1 MSHLGLIIIFFS
13 SSPSWRQNWKSRSRG
28 PGTFGEWEEDRV
40 TDRREWRSEAHKGSR
55 KDTEEGVGVE
65 HTQDSTRDMG
75 IFGYQTFRT
84 SLCHG
89 DLFQGRAWAD
99 SLASLD
105 VPPLRSSTRSKRP
118 TLSVSSVLS
127 LLMSSLRH
135 SPLFHPHCPHRVF
148 PPDCTFSS
156 PGP

>member
-1 MSHLGLIIIFFS
+1 MAHLGLIIIFFFLCL
-13 SSPSWRQNWKSRSRG
+13 SWRLNWRNRSKGRE
-28 PGTFGEWEEDRV
+28 TFGEWEEDRA

-65 HTQDSTRDMG
+65 QDNTRNMG

-84 SLCHG
+84 CLCQG
-89 DLFQGRAWAD
+89 GLFQGRTWAD
-99 SLASLD
+99 SLISLD
-105 VPPLRSSTRSKRP
+105 VPPLRSFTRSKRP
-118 TLSVSSVLS
+118 TLRVSSVLS

-135 SPLFHPHCPHRVF
+135 SPLLQPSCPHRVF

-156 PGP
+156 PRS